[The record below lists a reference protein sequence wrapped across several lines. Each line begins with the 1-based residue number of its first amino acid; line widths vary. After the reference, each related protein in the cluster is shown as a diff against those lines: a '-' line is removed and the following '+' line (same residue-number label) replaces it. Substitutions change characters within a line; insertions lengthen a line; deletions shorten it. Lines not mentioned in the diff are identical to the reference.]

1 MAIIVTNL
9 LVGLAVDDIKSVQE
23 QAILKRLA
31 MQVCVDACMR
41 DTLRVC
47 WCVYMWLSVV
57 CLCVFLCIIL
67 KS

>member
-31 MQVCVDACMR
+31 MQVCVDACV
-41 DTLRVC
+41 RVC
-47 WCVYMWLSVV
+47 WCVYIHMFVGVLPVSVM
-57 CLCVFLCIIL
+57 
-67 KS
+67 